1 MSLPPSPTFSV
12 IYSEVIHWRLNLFFK
27 SLLAKQESPSF
38 LNLQDC
44 KKALAS
50 SSAMESIG
58 YEGSHCSTYSVVTE
72 AFLQVKKLIGTQRLP
87 GQMVEHV
94 AQWEFE

>member
-12 IYSEVIHWRLNLFFK
+12 IYSEVIHWRPNLFLNPLSMKAAVVLPALLLQKPSSK
-27 SLLAKQESPSF
+27 SKSQ
-38 LNLQDC
+38 
-44 KKALAS
+44 
-50 SSAMESIG
+50 
-58 YEGSHCSTYSVVTE
+58 
-72 AFLQVKKLIGTQRLP
+72 GTQRLP